1 MLVKKKK
8 RQQMKKLSL
17 LLCVLLG
24 TSAIAMASV
33 ACPVSTYDNYLGG
46 FSCTIDDKTF
56 SNFSYA
62 SSASGGAALIP
73 PSGVAV
79 VPITTPHNPGFLF
92 TSGFGVISN
101 QTQDEFFGFTVR
113 VNSGGNAIDDITLL
127 QLGSGFTG
135 TGSASIAE
143 TVCLG
148 DTFAD
153 GCLHG
158 TIASLLTVDNST
170 LVKLSDHITFAPVR
184 VIDVVKD
191 LELFGGPS
199 GSAFVSG
206 VENQFSEVPE
216 PSTLLM
222 LGTGIVGLTG
232 ILRRKQN

>member
-1 MLVKKKK
+1 
-8 RQQMKKLSL
+8 MKKLSL

-24 TSAIAMASV
+24 TSAIATASV

-79 VPITTPHNPGFLF
+79 VPVTTLHNPGFLF
-92 TSGFGVISN
+92 SSGFGVISN

-113 VNSGGNAIDDITLL
+113 VNPGGNAIDDITLL

-158 TIASLLTVDNST
+158 TVASLLTVDNST
-170 LVKLSDHITFAPVR
+170 LVKLSDHITFAPVL
-184 VIDVVKD
+184 VVDVVKD

-206 VENQFSEVPE
+206 VENQFSEVVTPE
-216 PSTLLM
+216 PSTLIL
-222 LGTGIVGLTG
+222 LGTGALGLAG
-232 ILRRKQN
+232 ILRRKINP

>member
-1 MLVKKKK
+1 
-8 RQQMKKLSL
+8 MKKLSL
-17 LLCVLLG
+17 LLSVLLG

-79 VPITTPHNPGFLF
+79 VPVTTLHNPGFLF
-92 TSGFGVISN
+92 SSGFGVISN

-113 VNSGGNAIDDITLL
+113 VNPGGNAIDDITLL
-127 QLGSGFTG
+127 QLGSGITG

-158 TIASLLTVDNST
+158 TVASLLTVDNST

-206 VENQFSEVPE
+206 VENQFSEVTPE
-216 PSTLLM
+216 PSSLLM
-222 LGTGIVGLTG
+222 LGTGIGSVA
-232 ILRRKQN
+232 IFVRRKLKV

>member
-1 MLVKKKK
+1 
-8 RQQMKKLSL
+8 MKKLSL

-24 TSAIAMASV
+24 TSAIAMASI
-33 ACPVSTYDNYLGG
+33 ACPVSTYDNYLASG

-56 SNFSYA
+56 SNWSYA

-79 VPITTPHNPGFLF
+79 VPVTTLHNPGFLF
-92 TSGFGVISN
+92 SSGFGVISN
-101 QTQDEFFGFTVR
+101 QIQDEFFDFTVR
-113 VNSGGNAIDDITLL
+113 VNPGGNAIDDITLL

-158 TIASLLTVDNST
+158 TVASLLTVDNST

-206 VENQFSEVPE
+206 VENQFSEVVTPE
-216 PSTLLM
+216 PSTLIL
-222 LGTGIVGLTG
+222 LGTGALGLAG
-232 ILRRKQN
+232 ILRRKINP

>member
-1 MLVKKKK
+1 
-8 RQQMKKLSL
+8 MKKLSL

-24 TSAIAMASV
+24 TSAIAMAS

-56 SNFSYA
+56 SNFSYP

-79 VPITTPHNPGFLF
+79 VPVTTLHNPGFLF
-92 TSGFGVISN
+92 SSGFGVISN

-232 ILRRKQN
+232 ILRRKQNKLL

>member
-1 MLVKKKK
+1 
-8 RQQMKKLSL
+8 MKKLSL
-17 LLCVLLG
+17 LLSVLLG

-33 ACPVSTYDNYLGG
+33 ACPVSTYDNYLG

-79 VPITTPHNPGFLF
+79 VPITTPNNPGFLF
-92 TSGFGVISN
+92 SSGFGVISN
-101 QTQDEFFGFTVR
+101 QIQDEFFGFTVL
-113 VNSGGNAIDDITLL
+113 VNLGGHPIDDITLL
-127 QLGSGFTG
+127 QLGTGFTG
-135 TGSASIAE
+135 TGAASIAE

-158 TIASLLTVDNST
+158 TIASLSTVDNSS
-170 LVKLSDHITFAPVR
+170 LVKLSDHITFAPVLE
-184 VIDVVKD
+184 VDVVKD
-191 LELFGGPS
+191 LELFGGPN

-206 VENQFSEVPE
+206 VENQFSEVVTPE

-222 LGTGIVGLTG
+222 LGTGIVGLGG

>member
-1 MLVKKKK
+1 
-8 RQQMKKLSL
+8 MKKLSL

-24 TSAIAMASV
+24 TSAIAMASI
-33 ACPVSTYDNYLGG
+33 ACPVSTYDNYLVSG

-56 SNFSYA
+56 SNWTYA
-62 SSASGGAALIP
+62 SSASGGAAKIP

-79 VPITTPHNPGFLF
+79 VPVTTLHNPGFLF
-92 TSGFGVISN
+92 SSGFGVISN

-113 VNSGGNAIDDITLL
+113 VNPGGNAIDDITLL

-158 TIASLLTVDNST
+158 TVASLLTVDNST
-170 LVKLSDHITFAPVR
+170 LVKLSDHITFAPVL
-184 VIDVVKD
+184 VVDVVKD

-206 VENQFSEVPE
+206 VENQFSEVAPE
-216 PSTLLM
+216 PSSLLM
-222 LGTGIVGLTG
+222 LGTGIVGLAG
-232 ILRRKQN
+232 ILRRKQDKLL

>member
-1 MLVKKKK
+1 
-8 RQQMKKLSL
+8 
-17 LLCVLLG
+17 
-24 TSAIAMASV
+24 MASI
-33 ACPVSTYDNYLGG
+33 ACPVSTYDNYLVSG

-56 SNFSYA
+56 SNWTYA
-62 SSASGGAALIP
+62 SSASGGAAKIP

-79 VPITTPHNPGFLF
+79 VPVTTLHNPGFLF
-92 TSGFGVISN
+92 SSGFGVISN
-101 QTQDEFFGFTVR
+101 QIQDEIFGFTVR
-113 VNSGGNAIDDITLL
+113 VNTGGNAIDDITLL

-158 TIASLLTVDNST
+158 KTRTLLTVDNNTQVT
-170 LVKLSDHITFAPVR
+170 LIDHITFAPVL
-184 VIDVVKD
+184 VVDVVKD

-206 VENQFSEVPE
+206 VENQFSEVAPE
-216 PSTLLM
+216 PSSLLM
-222 LGTGIVGLTG
+222 LGTGIVGLAG
-232 ILRRKQN
+232 ILRRKQDKLL

>member
-1 MLVKKKK
+1 
-8 RQQMKKLSL
+8 MKKLSL

-33 ACPVSTYDNYLGG
+33 ACPVSTYDNYEAFGG
-46 FSCTIDDKTF
+46 SGCTIGDKTF
-56 SNFSYA
+56 SNFSYT

-79 VPITTPHNPGFLF
+79 VPITTPNNPGFLF
-92 TSGFGVISN
+92 SSGFGVISN
-101 QTQDEFFGFTVR
+101 QIQDEFFGFTVL
-113 VNSGGNAIDDITLL
+113 VNLGGHAIEDITLL

-135 TGSASIAE
+135 TGSASVAE

-158 TIASLLTVDNST
+158 TVVPLSTVDNST
-170 LVKLSDHITFAPVR
+170 LVKLSDHITFAPVL
-184 VIDVVKD
+184 VVDVVKD
-191 LELFGGPS
+191 LELFGGPN

-206 VENQFSEVPE
+206 VENQFSEVATPE
-216 PSTLLM
+216 PSSLLM
-222 LGTGIVGLTG
+222 LGTGIVGLAG

>member
-1 MLVKKKK
+1 
-8 RQQMKKLSL
+8 MKKLSL

-24 TSAIAMASV
+24 TSAIAMASI
-33 ACPVSTYDNYLGG
+33 ACPVSTYDNYLVSG

-56 SNFSYA
+56 SNWTYA
-62 SSASGGAALIP
+62 SSASGGAAKIP

-79 VPITTPHNPGFLF
+79 VPVTTLHNPGFLF
-92 TSGFGVISN
+92 SSGFGVISN
-101 QTQDEFFGFTVR
+101 QIQDEIFGFTVR
-113 VNSGGNAIDDITLL
+113 VNTGGNAIDDITLL

-158 TIASLLTVDNST
+158 KTRTLLTVDNNTQVT
-170 LVKLSDHITFAPVR
+170 LIDHITFAPVL
-184 VIDVVKD
+184 VVDVVKD

-206 VENQFSEVPE
+206 VENQFSEVAPE
-216 PSTLLM
+216 PSSLLM
-222 LGTGIVGLTG
+222 LGTGIVGLAG
-232 ILRRKQN
+232 ILRRKQDKLL

>member
-1 MLVKKKK
+1 
-8 RQQMKKLSL
+8 MKNLPL

-24 TSAIAMASV
+24 TSVMAMAGI
-33 ACPVSTYDNYLGG
+33 ACPVSTYDNYLVSG
-46 FSCTIDDKTF
+46 FSSTNGDKTF
-56 SNFSYA
+56 FNWSYT

-79 VPITTPHNPGFLF
+79 TPITTPNNPGFLF
-92 TSGFGVISN
+92 SSGFGVISN
-101 QTQDEFFGFTVR
+101 QIQDEFVDFTVR
-113 VNSGGNAIDDITLL
+113 VNLGGHAIDDITLL

-135 TGSASIAE
+135 TGSASVAE

-158 TIASLLTVDNST
+158 TIATLSTVDNST
-170 LVKLSDHITFAPVR
+170 LVKLSDLITFAPVR

-191 LELFGGPS
+191 LELFGGPN

-222 LGTGIVGLTG
+222 LGTGIVGLTV
-232 ILRRKQN
+232 ILRRKQNKVL

>member
-1 MLVKKKK
+1 
-8 RQQMKKLSL
+8 MKKLSL
-17 LLCVLLG
+17 LMCVLLG
-24 TSAIAMASV
+24 TSAIATASV
-33 ACPVSTYDNYLGG
+33 ACPVSTHDNYLGG

-79 VPITTPHNPGFLF
+79 VPVTTLHNPGFLF
-92 TSGFGVISN
+92 SSGFGVISN

-127 QLGSGFTG
+127 QLGTGFIG

-222 LGTGIVGLTG
+222 LGTGIVGLAG
-232 ILRRKQN
+232 ILRRKQNKLL

>member
-1 MLVKKKK
+1 
-8 RQQMKKLSL
+8 MKKLSL

-24 TSAIAMASV
+24 TSAIATASV

-79 VPITTPHNPGFLF
+79 VPVTTLHNPGFLF
-92 TSGFGVISN
+92 SSGFGVISN

-113 VNSGGNAIDDITLL
+113 VNPGGNAIDDITLL

-153 GCLHG
+153 GCSGG
-158 TIASLLTVDNST
+158 TIVSLSTVDNST
-170 LVKLSDHITFAPVR
+170 LVKLSDHITFAPVL
-184 VIDVVKD
+184 VVDVVKD
-191 LELFGGPS
+191 LELFGGPN

-206 VENQFSEVPE
+206 VENQFSEVVTPE

-222 LGTGIVGLTG
+222 LGTGIVGLAGT
-232 ILRRKQN
+232 LRRKQNKLL